1 MKVAASEKP
10 LTQPIECIQN
20 SEMQAMERRA
30 FEEEAKKLRAEKEA
44 AELEAAKK
52 KAADEAAEVQRMRK
66 EHMSF
71 KAAPVR
77 HFKDVTNT
85 VEQAELTLPKTP
97 KLATRARAEQNS
109 HAQPEPSYGC

>member
-1 MKVAASEKP
+1 MSSLKTEVKP
-10 LTQPIECIQN
+10 SGHT
-20 SEMQAMERRA
+20 A
-30 FEEEAKKLRAEKEA
+30 
-44 AELEAAKK
+44 
-52 KAADEAAEVQRMRK
+52 VQRMRK